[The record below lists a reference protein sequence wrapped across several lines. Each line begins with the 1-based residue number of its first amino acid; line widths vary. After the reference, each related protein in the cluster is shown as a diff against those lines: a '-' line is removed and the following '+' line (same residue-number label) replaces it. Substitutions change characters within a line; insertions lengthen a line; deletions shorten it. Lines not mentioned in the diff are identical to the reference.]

1 MAYNILIVDDQKMQ
15 RIALQSS
22 LAQNPEYH
30 IVDSIGTAEM
40 AVQFADS
47 KPIDLIIMDIVMTAG
62 INGLE
67 AAGRIKKEHPG
78 IKIILVTSMP
88 EVSYIEKGREAGAEG
103 MWYKEQE
110 TISLETVIEKV
121 LKGETVY
128 PEATPVLTIG
138 IASSTDFTQRE
149 LDVLRKVVFGYS
161 DQEIAETL
169 NMSIWT
175 VRSHVKNLLMK
186 TGFKNR
192 VELAVNVRSSGLV
205 IDE

>member
-1 MAYNILIVDDQKMQ
+1 MAHNILIVDDQKMQ
-15 RIALQSS
+15 RIALATS
-22 LAQNPEYH
+22 LSENPDFH

-40 AVQFADS
+40 AINFAES

-62 INGLE
+62 INGIE
-67 AAGRIKKEHPG
+67 AAARIKRDHPQ

-88 EVSYIEKGREAGAEG
+88 EVSYIEKAKEAGAEG
-103 MWYKEQE
+103 MWYKEYEVLPLQK
-110 TISLETVIEKV
+110 VIEKV
-121 LKGETVY
+121 LAGEVVY

-138 IASSTDFTQRE
+138 DASSTDFTARE
-149 LDVLRKVVFGYS
+149 LDVLRKVVYGYT
-161 DQEIAETL
+161 DQEIADAL
-169 NMSIWT
+169 NMSRWT
-175 VRSHVKNLLMK
+175 VRSHVKSLMQK

>member
-67 AAGRIKKEHPG
+67 AASRIKKEHPG

-88 EVSYIEKGREAGAEG
+88 EVSYIEKGREVGAEG

>member
-1 MAYNILIVDDQKMQ
+1 MTHNILIVDDQKMQ
-15 RIALQSS
+15 RIALQTS
-22 LAQNPEYH
+22 LSENPDYH
-30 IVDSIGTAEM
+30 VVDSIGTAEM
-40 AVQFADS
+40 AINFADS

-62 INGLE
+62 INGIE
-67 AAGRIKKEHPG
+67 AASRIKRDHPE

-88 EVSYIEKGREAGAEG
+88 EVSYIEKAKEAGAEG

-110 TISLETVIEKV
+110 SLPLETVIGKV
-121 LKGETVY
+121 LSGEMVY

-149 LDVLRKVVFGYS
+149 LDVLRKVVYGYS
-161 DQEIAETL
+161 DQEIGEAL

-175 VRSHVKNLLMK
+175 VRSHVKNLLQK

>member
-22 LAQNPEYH
+22 LSQNPEYH

-67 AAGRIKKEHPG
+67 AASRIKKEHPG

>member
-67 AAGRIKKEHPG
+67 AASRIKKDHPG

-110 TISLETVIEKV
+110 MIPLETVIEKV

-138 IASSTDFTQRE
+138 MASSTEFTQRE

-161 DQEIAETL
+161 DQEIAEAL
-169 NMSIWT
+169 NMSVWT

>member
-67 AAGRIKKEHPG
+67 AASRIKKEHPG

>member
-67 AAGRIKKEHPG
+67 AASRIKKDHPG

-110 TISLETVIEKV
+110 MIPLETVIEKV

-128 PEATPVLTIG
+128 PEAPPVLTIG
-138 IASSTDFTQRE
+138 MASSTEFTQRE

-161 DQEIAETL
+161 DQEIAEAL
-169 NMSIWT
+169 NMSVWT

>member
-1 MAYNILIVDDQKMQ
+1 MAHNILIVDDQKMQ

-22 LAQNPEYH
+22 LAQNPEYQ

-40 AVQFADS
+40 AIHFADS

-62 INGLE
+62 INGIE
-67 AAGRIKKEHPG
+67 AAGRIKKAHPG

-110 TISLETVIEKV
+110 GLALETVIEKV
-121 LKGETVY
+121 LAGETVY

-175 VRSHVKNLLMK
+175 VRSHVKNLLQK

>member
-1 MAYNILIVDDQKMQ
+1 MEILGGLAKGMVLKVPEG
-15 RIALQSS
+15 REVRPTSVRSRRALFDMLGDLTGERFCDLFAGS
-22 LAQNPEYH
+22 
-30 IVDSIGTAEM
+30 G
-40 AVQFADS
+40 AV
-47 KPIDLIIMDIVMTAG
+47 G
-62 INGLE
+62 IE
-67 AAGRIKKEHPG
+67 AASRIKRDHPE

-88 EVSYIEKGREAGAEG
+88 EVSYIEKAKDAGAEG

-110 TISLETVIEKV
+110 SLALETVIEKV
-121 LKGETVY
+121 LFGETVY

-149 LDVLRKVVFGYS
+149 LDVLRKVVYGYS
-161 DQEIAETL
+161 DQEIGEAL

-175 VRSHVKNLLMK
+175 VRSHVKNLLQK